1 MISNLV
7 SSATRGVKRVRSGY
21 FSKISQGYFSSGSK
35 EASSPS
41 TTTLPPLPASSLS
54 SPSSSLSASS
64 TSPLLLSPTARL
76 LSFETPTER
85 VKTKNAFKRASNVM
99 TEVKRDA
106 LERMDVKMA
115 LQRAARIPPFR
126 VGDAVEVSYAM
137 ESSESDPTPV
147 RGTVLGKWNRGLD
160 SKFTI
165 INNQDGEWYTA
176 SYVYS
181 SPLLKGLKVMQ
192 KSRWSDGLKR
202 SRRAKLTNLLAADAD
217 PNSYS
222 VDASTKEAAVLQA
235 EKEERRAL
243 QRAGKVMKKKSERAE
258 SKEKEA
264 KEAAKAD
271 KGKGGAGAAA
281 TAGAPAGKGAAPPS
295 KAPAKAAPAAA
306 KKK

>member
-1 MISNLV
+1 
-7 SSATRGVKRVRSGY
+7 
-21 FSKISQGYFSSGSK
+21 
-35 EASSPS
+35 
-41 TTTLPPLPASSLS
+41 LS
-54 SPSSSLSASS
+54 
-64 TSPLLLSPTARL
+64 SPTARL
-76 LSFETPTER
+76 LSYEATANR
-85 VKTKNAFKRASNVM
+85 VKFKNSFKRASNIM
-99 TEVKRDA
+99 TEVNRDA
-106 LERMDVKMA
+106 QERMDVKMA
-115 LQRAARIPPFR
+115 LQRLARIPPFR

-181 SPLLKGLKVMQ
+181 SPLLKGVKVMQ

-202 SRRAKLTNLLAADAD
+202 SRRAKLTNLLAANAD

-243 QRAGKVMKKKSERAE
+243 QRAGKVLKKKSERAE

-264 KEAAKAD
+264 KEAAKAE
-271 KGKGGAGAAA
+271 KGAAA
-281 TAGAPAGKGAAPPS
+281 KGAPAAKGAALAAAAPAAGKGATPAKTAGPS
-295 KAPAKAAPAAA
+295 KK
-306 KKK
+306 

>member
-1 MISNLV
+1 MISKFML
-7 SSATRGVKRVRSGY
+7 SERRLIWPLFTQKLGAH
-21 FSKISQGYFSSGSK
+21 FSTST
-35 EASSPS
+35 ASTSPS
-41 TTTLPPLPASSLS
+41 STSSSLS
-54 SPSSSLSASS
+54 SPSPSLSSSSLSTS
-64 TSPLLLSPTARL
+64 SPLPLLSPTARL
-76 LSFETPTER
+76 LTFETSTER
-85 VKTKNAFKRASNVM
+85 VKSKNAFKRASNVM

-115 LQRAARIPPFR
+115 LQRSARLPPFR

-264 KEAAKAD
+264 KEAAKAE
-271 KGKGGAGAAA
+271 KGKGGASAAA
-281 TAGAPAGKGAAPPS
+281 PAAGKGAA
-295 KAPAKAAPAAA
+295 APAKAKAAPAAA
-306 KKK
+306 APAKKK

>member
-1 MISNLV
+1 MRRIRLLKV
-7 SSATRGVKRVRSGY
+7 AH
-21 FSKISQGYFSSGSK
+21 FSSSPTST
-35 EASSPS
+35 SS
-41 TTTLPPLPASSLS
+41 SSLS
-54 SPSSSLSASS
+54 SSSSSPSLSSSSSLS
-64 TSPLLLSPTARL
+64 TPSPLPLLSPTARL
-76 LSFETPTER
+76 LTFETSTER
-85 VKTKNAFKRASNVM
+85 VKSKNAFKRASNVM

-115 LQRAARIPPFR
+115 LQRAARLPPFR

-264 KEAAKAD
+264 KEAAKAE
-271 KGKGGAGAAA
+271 KGKGGASAAA
-281 TAGAPAGKGAAPPS
+281 APAAGKGAA
-295 KAPAKAAPAAA
+295 APAKAKAAPAAA
-306 KKK
+306 APAKKK

>member
-1 MISNLV
+1 MISKFML
-7 SSATRGVKRVRSGY
+7 SERRLIRPLFTQKLGAH
-21 FSKISQGYFSSGSK
+21 FSTST
-35 EASSPS
+35 ASTSPS
-41 TTTLPPLPASSLS
+41 STSSSLS
-54 SPSSSLSASS
+54 SPSPSLSSSSLSTS
-64 TSPLLLSPTARL
+64 SPLPLLSPTARL
-76 LSFETPTER
+76 LTFETSTER
-85 VKTKNAFKRASNVM
+85 VKSKNAFKRASNVM

-115 LQRAARIPPFR
+115 LQRSSRLPPFR

-264 KEAAKAD
+264 KEAAKAE
-271 KGKGGAGAAA
+271 KGKGGVSAAA
-281 TAGAPAGKGAAPPS
+281 PAAGKGAA
-295 KAPAKAAPAAA
+295 APAKAKAAPAAA
-306 KKK
+306 APAKKK